1 MIEDFGPSVASVWN
15 DLRLATRNLVERAWQ
30 SGASGS
36 PGQVARPNA
45 PTAPTAPTAYD
56 PRADYELSR
65 LLAALDA
72 RASESVKPAEDEPSR
87 RARRLADTCAS
98 VLMQQTQSAEVF
110 AQLIQ
115 RAHDR
120 RDYARVD
127 ELAGI
132 LPERL
137 PPSELCELARASNVV
152 VRALAQESLTQMP
165 SRLLAMLLR
174 DPIDSPVARM
184 ALERQA
190 HEYLSEEAQRVL
202 REYEEFGLDGF

>member
-1 MIEDFGPSVASVWN
+1 MIEDFGPRVASVWN
-15 DLRLATRNLVERAWQ
+15 DLRSATRNLVERAWQ
-30 SGASGS
+30 SAASGS
-36 PGQVARPNA
+36 PAVISRSA
-45 PTAPTAPTAYD
+45 PYD
-56 PRADYELSR
+56 PRADSELSR

-72 RASESVKPAEDEPSR
+72 RASESDKSKDDESSR
-87 RARRLADTCAS
+87 QARRLADTCAA

-120 RDYARVD
+120 NDYARVD

-137 PPSELCELARASNVV
+137 APSEVCELARSNNVV
-152 VRALAQESLTQMP
+152 VRALAQEALVQMP
-165 SRLLAMLLR
+165 ARLLAILLR
-174 DPIDSPVARM
+174 DPIDSPIARL

-190 HEYLSEEAQRVL
+190 HEYVSEDAQRIL
-202 REYEEFGLDGF
+202 RDYEDFGLEGF